1 MSGSSATSPAISF
14 ASVQFDAQGVPEST
28 HYDDIYFSRDD
39 GVAESKY
46 VFLQQNG
53 LPERWQN
60 LKPGQVF
67 HIAET
72 GFGTGLNFLLTAAA
86 FLHAL
91 ALQKAPAAN
100 ATACNKK
107 APAAN
112 ALALQMLHY
121 TSFEKSPLRRQDLER
136 ALSHW
141 AHIPELRELSA
152 TLLRHYPMQLSG
164 QHRLHLHPNITL
176 DLIFADVLTALPD
189 WAANHADSVD
199 AWYLDGFA
207 PSKNPDMWQPELY
220 RGIARSMRAGA
231 TLATFTATG
240 HVRRGLQQAGIHM
253 QKVPGFGSKREMLR
267 GYQQKL
273 AQPQSRNPFLK
284 QSASSRPQTLC
295 IIGDGIAAASLLW
308 ALRDYPGNITLLQP
322 SQGWATG
329 ASGNPQGAVYPLL
342 QANWT
347 RTSEFYSHAF
357 LYAQRLYTELAP
369 QAVNFSGVLELAT
382 GSDANRRI
390 RKLLAL
396 GAYPQTLVQGAT
408 QQQASTIAGIALPAP
423 ALYYPNAGWVQPTEL
438 VASIAEQ
445 ALAYRQQHGLTTEV
459 KSATQVVAI
468 EKTALLW
475 TVTNTTGSSDAFNQL
490 VLANGAQLADLL
502 PQATIPIRP
511 VRGQITQLNV
521 EPNSELAQLRTVV
534 CHKGYI
540 TPATKTG
547 DQATLCIGA
556 TFDKTRSSNDY
567 IAADDDANLQQLCD
581 ELGYTVDA
589 SAIAASRASV
599 RATTPDHLPVIGQV
613 PWVRTRYNA
622 ESVAE
627 NVAETYTNL
636 WVLSGL
642 GARGFTSAPLCAEAL
657 ASQIM
662 QRPNPLSASLAAAL
676 AADRFVQKAIL
687 RKQDPLSLR

>member
-72 GFGTGLNFLLTAAA
+72 GFGTGLNFLLTAAE

-91 ALQKAPAAN
+91 ALQEAPAAH
-100 ATACNKK
+100 ALACNKK

-121 TSFEKSPLRRQDLER
+121 TSFEKFPLRRQDLER

-284 QSASSRPQTLC
+284 QSASSRPQTLG

-322 SQGWATG
+322 GQGWATG

-423 ALYYPNAGWVQPTEL
+423 ALYYPNAGWVQPAEL
-438 VASIAEQ
+438 VASIAQQ
-445 ALAYRQQHGLTTEV
+445 ALAYRQQRGLTTEV
-459 KSATQVVAI
+459 KAATQVVAI

-475 TVTNTTGSSDAFNQL
+475 TVTNTTGSSDSFNQL

-521 EPNSELAQLRTVV
+521 EPDSELAQLKTVV

-662 QRPNPLSASLAAAL
+662 QRPSPLSASLAAAL
-676 AADRFVQKAIL
+676 TADRFVQKAIV
-687 RKQDPLSLR
+687 RKQDPLNLR

>member
-1 MSGSSATSPAISF
+1 MPTASTLGTS
-14 ASVQFDAQGVPEST
+14 
-28 HYDDIYFSRDD
+28 
-39 GVAESKY
+39 
-46 VFLQQNG
+46 
-53 LPERWQN
+53 
-60 LKPGQVF
+60 
-67 HIAET
+67 
-72 GFGTGLNFLLTAAA
+72 
-86 FLHAL
+86 
-91 ALQKAPAAN
+91 
-100 ATACNKK
+100 
-107 APAAN
+107 
-112 ALALQMLHY
+112 
-121 TSFEKSPLRRQDLER
+121 
-136 ALSHW
+136 
-141 AHIPELRELSA
+141 
-152 TLLRHYPMQLSG
+152 
-164 QHRLHLHPNITL
+164 
-176 DLIFADVLTALPD
+176 TALPQ
-189 WAANHADSVD
+189 A
-199 AWYLDGFA
+199 
-207 PSKNPDMWQPELY
+207 KNPDMWQPELY

-284 QSASSRPQTLC
+284 PSASSRPQTLG

-347 RTSEFYSHAF
+347 RTSELYSHAF

-396 GAYPQTLVQGAT
+396 GAYPQTLVQGVT

-423 ALYYPNAGWVQPTEL
+423 ALFYPNAGWVQPAEL

-468 EKTALLW
+468 QVVARKENLGLW

-540 TPATKTG
+540 TPATKNRRPSNVVHWCDFRQNPQQQRLYRCRRRCQLTT
-547 DQATLCIGA
+547 TL
-556 TFDKTRSSNDY
+556 
-567 IAADDDANLQQLCD
+567 
-581 ELGYTVDA
+581 
-589 SAIAASRASV
+589 
-599 RATTPDHLPVIGQV
+599 
-613 PWVRTRYNA
+613 
-622 ESVAE
+622 
-627 NVAETYTNL
+627 
-636 WVLSGL
+636 
-642 GARGFTSAPLCAEAL
+642 
-657 ASQIM
+657 
-662 QRPNPLSASLAAAL
+662 
-676 AADRFVQKAIL
+676 
-687 RKQDPLSLR
+687 

>member
-1 MSGSSATSPAISF
+1 MSGSSATPPAISF

-28 HYDDIYFSRDD
+28 DYDDIYFSRDD

-86 FLHAL
+86 FLQAL

-100 ATACNKK
+100 ALACNKK
-107 APAAN
+107 APAAH

-121 TSFEKSPLRRQDLER
+121 TSFEKFPLRRQDLER

-284 QSASSRPQTLC
+284 QSASSRPQTLG

-322 SQGWATG
+322 GQGWATG

-423 ALYYPNAGWVQPTEL
+423 ALYYPNAGWVQPAEL
-438 VASIAEQ
+438 VASIAQQ
-445 ALAYRQQHGLTTEV
+445 ALAYRQQRGLTTEV
-459 KSATQVVAI
+459 KAATQVVAI

-475 TVTNTTGSSDAFNQL
+475 TVTNTTGSSDSFNQL

-521 EPNSELAQLRTVV
+521 EPDSELAQLKTVV

-662 QRPNPLSASLAAAL
+662 QRPSPLSASLAAAL
-676 AADRFVQKAIL
+676 TADRFVQKAIL

>member
-53 LPERWQN
+53 LPERWQS

-86 FLHAL
+86 FL
-91 ALQKAPAAN
+91 N
-100 ATACNKK
+100 ATA
-107 APAAN
+107 
-112 ALALQMLHY
+112 LQQHLHF
-121 TSFEKSPLRRQDLER
+121 TSFEKFPLRRQDLER

-141 AHIPELRELSA
+141 AHIPELREVSA
-152 TLLRHYPMQLSG
+152 ALLRHYPMHLSG
-164 QHRLHLHPNITL
+164 QHRLNLHPNITL

-189 WAANHADSVD
+189 WAANHANSVD

-273 AQPQSRNPFLK
+273 AQPQNRK
-284 QSASSRPQTLC
+284 HTLG
-295 IIGDGIAAASLLW
+295 IVGDGIAAASLLW

-357 LYAQRLYTELAP
+357 LYAQRLYQELAP

-396 GAYPQTLVQGAT
+396 GAYPQSLVQGVT

-423 ALYYPNAGWVQPTEL
+423 ALYYPNAGWVQPAEL
-438 VASIAEQ
+438 VASIAQQ
-445 ALAYRQQHGLTTEV
+445 ALAYRQQRGLTTDI
-459 KSATQVVAI
+459 KAATQVVAI
-468 EKTALLW
+468 EKNAELW
-475 TVTNTTGSSDAFNQL
+475 TVTNTTGGTDEFNQL

-521 EPNSELAQLRTVV
+521 QPDSKLAQLKTVV

-547 DQATLCIGA
+547 DKTTLCIGA
-556 TFDKTRSSNDY
+556 TFDKSRNSNEY
-567 IAADDDANLQQLCD
+567 VATDDDANLQQLSD
-581 ELGYTVDA
+581 ELGFTVDA

-613 PWVRTRYNA
+613 PHVRKQ
-622 ESVAE
+622 
-627 NVAETYTNL
+627 NVAETYANL

-662 QRPNPLSASLAAAL
+662 QRPSPLSGSLAAAL
-676 AADRFVQKAIL
+676 AADRFVQKAIV
-687 RKQDPLSLR
+687 RKQDPLNLR